1 MASGKNLHN
10 GIIKLNGVELDDRVR
25 VGGILYLEK
34 KFDKG
39 FEEIADAVAQGL
51 SESPLRITKMVESI
65 SPFLVALILQRNP
78 DMPEAE
84 AESLIYQ
91 LELNEF
97 TEIFNQLEIFD
108 SAKNGSGQKPK
119 RQKKK

>member
-1 MASGKNLHN
+1 MTSGKNLHN
-10 GIIKLNGVELDDRVR
+10 GIIKISGVELDDRVR
-25 VGGILYLEK
+25 IGGILYLEK

-78 DMPEAE
+78 EMAEAE
-84 AESLIYQ
+84 AENLINQ

-97 TEIFNQLEIFD
+97 TNVFNQLEIFD
-108 SAKNGSGQKPK
+108 SEKNGSGQKPK

>member
-1 MASGKNLHN
+1 MTSGKNLHN
-10 GIIKLNGVELDDRVR
+10 GIIKISGVELDDRVR
-25 VGGILYLEK
+25 IGGILYLEK

-78 DMPEAE
+78 EMAEAE
-84 AESLIYQ
+84 AENLINQ

-97 TEIFNQLEIFD
+97 TNVFNQLEIFD
-108 SAKNGSGQKPK
+108 SAKNESGQKPK
-119 RQKKK
+119 QKKKK

>member
-1 MASGKNLHN
+1 MTSGKNLYN
-10 GIIKLNGVELDDRVR
+10 GIIKISGVELDDRVR
-25 VGGILYLEK
+25 IGGILYLEK

-78 DMPEAE
+78 EMAEAE
-84 AESLIYQ
+84 AENLINQ

-97 TEIFNQLEIFD
+97 TNVFNQLEIFD
-108 SAKNGSGQKPK
+108 SAKNESGQKPK
-119 RQKKK
+119 QKKKK